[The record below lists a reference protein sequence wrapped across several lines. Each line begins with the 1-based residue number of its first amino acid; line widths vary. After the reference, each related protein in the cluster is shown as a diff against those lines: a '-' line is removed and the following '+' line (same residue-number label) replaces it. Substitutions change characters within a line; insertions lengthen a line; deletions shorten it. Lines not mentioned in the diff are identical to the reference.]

1 VAKAAQEFYGSL
13 KSNGTSAP
21 LRARLFDFNAL
32 NKLIG
37 TQKMLARGKQYEAG
51 SAPKT
56 DKVERDL
63 QNLRTCR
70 DT

>member
-1 VAKAAQEFYGSL
+1 LL
-13 KSNGTSAP
+13 KSNGTAAP
-21 LRARLFDFNAL
+21 LRARLFDFSEL

-37 TQKMLARGKQYEAG
+37 TQEMLARGKQYEAG

-56 DKVERDL
+56 DKVARDL